1 MMIFK
6 ELMEKERTITGYDL
20 VKAFNVADLYC
31 EGKGL
36 AGFMRDHE
44 MVKVIVTSLMEDDV
58 YDKLHQAA
66 KESYER
72 ATNMD
77 KLIKEFADIAKRF
90 FGEFSPD
97 KEET

>member
-1 MMIFK
+1 MMDYK
-6 ELMEKERTITGYDL
+6 DMMKKERTITGYDL

-36 AGFMRDHE
+36 AGSMRDRE

-72 ATNMD
+72 VTNLD
-77 KLIKEFADIAKRF
+77 KIIKDFVDIAKRF
-90 FGEFSPD
+90 YGESFPD

>member
-1 MMIFK
+1 MNYK

-20 VKAFNVADLYC
+20 VKAFNVADSYC
-31 EGKGL
+31 EDKGF
-36 AGFMRDHE
+36 AGSMRDRE
-44 MVKVIVTSLMEDDV
+44 MVKAIVTSLMVDDV

-66 KESYER
+66 KEPYER

-77 KLIKEFADIAKRF
+77 KLIKEFADIIAKRF
-90 FGEFSPD
+90 FGESFPD

>member
-1 MMIFK
+1 MMNYK

-20 VKAFNVADLYC
+20 VKAFNVADSYC
-31 EGKGL
+31 KNKGL
-36 AGFMRDHE
+36 TGFMRDRE
-44 MVKVIVTSLMEDDV
+44 MVHVIVTSLMDDDV

-72 ATNMD
+72 ATDID
-77 KLIKEFADIAKRF
+77 KVIKDFVDIAKRF
-90 FGEFSPD
+90 LWESVPD